1 MAVCVFSL
9 LLMIVA
15 QITIQ
20 LTAIAVVVP
29 ATPTAFQSLNL
40 NPILYPDS
48 ACAVERRTFLAGAN
62 PARQLSLQPVVTR
75 AVYGGDDM
83 D

>member
-1 MAVCVFSL
+1 MVLYTGSGGFMAVCVFSL
-9 LLMIVA
+9 LPMIVA

-40 NPILYPDS
+40 NPILFV
-48 ACAVERRTFLAGAN
+48 CELG
-62 PARQLSLQPVVTR
+62 
-75 AVYGGDDM
+75 
-83 D
+83 

>member
-9 LLMIVA
+9 LPMIVA

-40 NPILYPDS
+40 NPILFV
-48 ACAVERRTFLAGAN
+48 CELG
-62 PARQLSLQPVVTR
+62 
-75 AVYGGDDM
+75 
-83 D
+83 